1 MSAPFAAALDALSG
15 WRQAVAQQVELLS
28 QRLKEH
34 DLADVLGSARLGSL
48 RERLTQ
54 EKLVVAFVAEFSRGK
69 SELINA
75 IFFGDTGRRMLPA
88 TPGRTTMCPVELGW
102 QPGRAPSLRLL
113 PIASR
118 AEGRSLAELRAQ
130 EAAWRSLPLDVGQPE
145 ALAQALQEV
154 TRTEWVEREQARALG
169 FWHDEPDAGGGD
181 RNPPVDAQGRVEIPA
196 WRHALVNYPHPLL
209 RQGLVV
215 LDTPGLNAIGAEPEL
230 TVSLLPSA
238 HATVFVLGADTG
250 VTQSDRTV
258 WNEHLSTP
266 AVSRFVVLNKIDA
279 LADPLLDARAVQ
291 AQIDAQQ
298 RATARTLNLPV
309 ERVFPV
315 SARQAL
321 AARIDADA
329 NGLARSRLPALEAAL
344 AAELLPQRKELL
356 QAQVLEAAREVEAGL
371 SRRFGEA
378 RRALAE
384 QTLELRGL
392 RGQSG
397 PKVRMMLARVDAE
410 TAEFEACTAQL
421 AALAVVHRRLLTE
434 ALAPIVNDKLRDE
447 VAQMQ
452 AEVGAMLLNLGARK
466 SFVALCAR
474 LRRRIRTAQ
483 ERSAEIHA
491 MLTATYARLNAQ
503 FGFAL
508 SVNIAPVLDRFDVEL
523 RLIETRYVQYLGLS
537 HALRL
542 SQPRAMEQL
551 RRMLLG
557 KLRLVFESA
566 SSEIDLWSRSASAQ
580 FEAQLRDRRVGYARR
595 RESLERIQG
604 AAGELE
610 LRLTQLGAQEARSV
624 QVQAEL
630 AALCEALCRQ
640 ARAPAADARHGADA
654 ADAQPPARHAARA

>member
-1 MSAPFAAALDALSG
+1 MSSTFATGLDALSG
-15 WRQAVAQQVELLS
+15 WRHAVQQDVDALS
-28 QRLKEH
+28 HALAEH
-34 DLADVLGSARLGSL
+34 DMGDTASASRLESL
-48 RERLTQ
+48 RDRLTQ

-102 QPGRAPSLRLL
+102 QPGRSPSLRLL

-118 AEGRSLAELRAQ
+118 ADGRSLAELRGHD
-130 EAAWRSLPLDVGQPE
+130 AAWRSLPLDVDRPD
-145 ALAQALQEV
+145 ALARTLEEV
-154 TRTEWVEREQARALG
+154 TRTEWVELAQARALG
-169 FWHDEPDAGGGD
+169 FWHDDDHE
-181 RNPPVDAQGRVEIPA
+181 RNPPVDEQGRVEIPA
-196 WRHALVNYPHPLL
+196 WRHALINYPHPLL

-250 VTQSDRTV
+250 VTQSDRAV
-258 WNEHLSTP
+258 WTEHLSAP

-279 LADPLLDARAVQ
+279 LADPLLDARQVL
-291 AQIDAQQ
+291 AQIEGQQ
-298 RATARTLNLPV
+298 SATARTLDVPV

-321 AARIDADA
+321 AARIHADPH
-329 NGLARSRLPALEAAL
+329 GLARSRLPALEAAL

-356 QAQVLEAAREVEAGL
+356 EAQVLEAAREIEAGL
-371 SRRFGEA
+371 ARRFGEA

-397 PKVRMMLARVDAE
+397 PKVRLMLARVEAE
-410 TAEFEACTAQL
+410 TTEFEACTKQLGAL
-421 AALAVVHRRLLTE
+421 AAVHRRLLTE

-452 AEVGAMLLNLGARK
+452 TEIGAMLLNLGARK

-474 LRRRIRTAQ
+474 LRWRLRTAA
-483 ERSAEIHA
+483 ERSAEIHT
-491 MLTATYARLNAQ
+491 MLTATYARLNAEY
-503 FGFAL
+503 GFAL
-508 SVNIAPVLDRFDVEL
+508 SVNVAPALDHFDVEL
-523 RLIETRYVQYLGLS
+523 SLIETRYVQYLGLG

-551 RRMLLG
+551 RRMLLS

-580 FEAQLRDRRVGYARR
+580 VESQLRDRRVGYARR

-610 LRLTQLGAQEARSV
+610 LRLGQLQAQEARTA
-624 QVQAEL
+624 QVQAQL
-630 AALCEALCRQ
+630 ANLCERLCRQ
-640 ARAPAADARHGADA
+640 ARASAARAAGSTTDA
-654 ADAQPPARHAARA
+654 APPARLAARA

>member
-1 MSAPFAAALDALSG
+1 MTATFAAGLDALSG
-15 WRQAVAQQVELLS
+15 WRLAVQQHVEALS
-28 QRLKEH
+28 HGLAEH
-34 DLADVLGSARLGSL
+34 DLGDTASSARLESL

-88 TPGRTTMCPVELGW
+88 TPGRTTMCPVELAW
-102 QPGRAPSLRLL
+102 QAGSAPSLRLL

-118 AEGRSLAELRAQ
+118 ADGRSLAELRGHD
-130 EAAWRSLPLDVGQPE
+130 AAWHSLPLHVDRPD
-145 ALAQALQEV
+145 ALAQTLQEV
-154 TRTEWVEREQARALG
+154 TRTEWVTRAEARALG
-169 FWHDEPDAGGGD
+169 FWHDDDTE
-181 RNPPVDAQGRVEIPA
+181 RNPPVDEVGRVEIPA

-250 VTQSDRTV
+250 VTHSDRTV
-258 WNEHLSTP
+258 WNEHLSAP
-266 AVSRFVVLNKIDA
+266 AVSRFVVLNKIDT

-291 AQIDAQQ
+291 AQIEAQQ
-298 RATARTLNLPV
+298 RATARTLDLPV

-321 AARIDADA
+321 AARIHADPH
-329 NGLARSRLPALEAAL
+329 GLARSRLPALESAL

-356 QAQVLEAAREVEAGL
+356 EAQVREAVREIESGL
-371 SRRFGEA
+371 ARRFGEV

-397 PKVRMMLARVDAE
+397 PKVRLMLARVEAE
-410 TAEFEACTAQL
+410 TAEFESCTRQLGAL
-421 AALAVVHRRLLTE
+421 AAVHRRLLTE

-452 AEVGAMLLNLGARK
+452 AEIGAMLLNLGARK
-466 SFVALCAR
+466 SFVALCTR

-483 ERSAEIHA
+483 ERAGEIHS
-491 MLTATYARLNAQ
+491 MLGASYARLNAE

-508 SVNIAPVLDRFDVEL
+508 SVNVAPVLDRFDVEL
-523 RLIETRYVQYLGLS
+523 RLIETRYVQYLGLG

-580 FEAQLRDRRVGYARR
+580 VESQLRDRRVGYARR

-610 LRLTQLGAQEARSV
+610 LRLGQLQTQEAGTA
-624 QVQAEL
+624 QVQAQL
-630 AALCEALCRQ
+630 AGLCESLVRQ
-640 ARAPAADARHGADA
+640 ARAGAVPAADA
-654 ADAQPPARHAARA
+654 PTPARFAARA

>member
-1 MSAPFAAALDALSG
+1 MTATFAAGLDALSG
-15 WRQAVAQQVELLS
+15 WRHAVQKHVDALS
-28 QRLKEH
+28 HSLAEH
-34 DLADVLGSARLGSL
+34 DLGDATSAARLESL

-88 TPGRTTMCPVELGW
+88 TPGRTTMCPVELAW
-102 QPGRAPSLRLL
+102 QPGRLPSLRLL

-118 AEGRSLAELRAQ
+118 ADGRSLAELRGQ
-130 EAAWRSLPLDVGQPE
+130 DAAWRSLPLEVDRPD
-145 ALAQALQEV
+145 ALARTLQEV

-169 FWHDEPDAGGGD
+169 FWHDDD
-181 RNPPVDAQGRVEIPA
+181 VQRNPPVDAAGRVEIPA
-196 WRHALVNYPHPLL
+196 WRHALINYPHPLL

-250 VTQSDRTV
+250 VTHSDRTV
-258 WNEHLSTP
+258 WNEHLSAP

-279 LADPLLDARAVQ
+279 LADPLLDARQVQ
-291 AQIDAQQ
+291 AQIDGQQ
-298 RATARTLNLPV
+298 RATARTLVVPV

-321 AARIDADA
+321 AARIHADPH
-329 NGLARSRLPALEAAL
+329 GLARSRLPALEAAL

-356 QAQVLEAAREVEAGL
+356 EAQVLEAAREIEAGL
-371 SRRFGEA
+371 ARRFGEA

-397 PKVRMMLARVDAE
+397 PRVRLMLGRVEAE
-410 TAEFEACTAQL
+410 TTEFEACTKQLGAL
-421 AALAVVHRRLLTE
+421 AAVHRRLLTE

-452 AEVGAMLLNLGARK
+452 TEIGAMLLNLGARK

-474 LRRRIRTAQ
+474 LRRRVRTAQ
-483 ERSAEIHA
+483 ERSAEIHT
-491 MLTATYARLNAQ
+491 MLTASYARLNAQ

-523 RLIETRYVQYLGLS
+523 RLIETRYVQYLGLG

-542 SQPRAMEQL
+542 AQPRAMEQL

-580 FEAQLRDRRVGYARR
+580 VESQLRDRRVGYARR

-610 LRLTQLGAQEARSV
+610 LRLTQLQAQEARTA
-624 QVQAEL
+624 QVQAQL
-630 AALCEALCRQ
+630 ANHCEALCRQ
-640 ARAPAADARHGADA
+640 ARSPAGDGAA
-654 ADAQPPARHAARA
+654 AQPLPRHAARA